1 MNFMEIIQR
10 NEETIKKVKD
20 MSIFRFIPQ
29 EEFKNCQNYINI
41 IRFKKG
47 EDIIRQGE
55 ITGGIFIVLAGKVSV
70 IRDSVKL
77 SELEKG
83 EIFGEGEIL
92 LGRPASATI
101 KAEEDGTEVA
111 YIIRGALEA
120 LEKSAPRFT
129 TIFYKTIARILMER
143 LINLDREY
151 VNIASKLKN
160 TEEAQKSKE
169 LREKIF
175 KTLK

>member
-1 MNFMEIIQR
+1 
-10 NEETIKKVKD
+10 
-20 MSIFRFIPQ
+20 
-29 EEFKNCQNYINI
+29 
-41 IRFKKG
+41 
-47 EDIIRQGE
+47 
-55 ITGGIFIVLAGKVSV
+55 
-70 IRDSVKL
+70 L

-160 TEEAQKSKE
+160 TEEAQKIKE

-175 KTLK
+175 KTPK

>member
-1 MNFMEIIQR
+1 
-10 NEETIKKVKD
+10 VKD
-20 MSIFRFIPQ
+20 FLFNQGFSDFDISFGWSSFFFSKERQVKIFDMDF
-29 EEFKNCQNYINI
+29 FV
-41 IRFKKG
+41 
-47 EDIIRQGE
+47 QG
-55 ITGGIFIVLAGKVSV
+55 AVSV
-70 IRDSVKL
+70 SD
-77 SELEKG
+77 
-83 EIFGEGEIL
+83 
-92 LGRPASATI
+92 ADSATI

-160 TEEAQKSKE
+160 TEEAQKIKE